1 MSDHLPPTPPP
12 GNDRVRDTLTALR
25 VDADSCGLSDPA
37 SVRQRGQARTRHQAL
52 AGVCAAVVVVA
63 VAVTGGSLL
72 GGPSKSA
79 SHLPATQTRPIESFL
94 LTAQQMPDPDF
105 WTGFGP
111 WAQLG
116 SADRPVTPLATSCL
130 TAGKPGGLTPAAS
143 REFRAGPPT
152 GPHVGLI
159 QTVYT
164 LPRGHKAKAA
174 INDMESSLQACVD
187 DHSSDIGQDSSF
199 TDIPGGRQFN
209 RSFTGVD
216 HAMGLD
222 LIAFGAADGEL
233 VVLALEAPGIQDTP
247 PTGGMARALSA
258 SLTPRSNAPTTS
270 VHGLAA
276 DPMLRGSDVVVAGT
290 QLTFQLSPDPVP
302 EDQRPLQCIPSP
314 TTLGAAEGKSGQL
327 FADVEGTVV
336 EHVLRFADATAAADA
351 VQELAVAFASC
362 TKGDPN
368 EATVDDR
375 GPVRANGEGGVSETL
390 HAARLTTPTADA
402 GLAYY
407 ELGIARSSNVV
418 VVLEWS
424 SLGKPFADKRA
435 WVLSDELLDVAA
447 HRATP

>member
-1 MSDHLPPTPPP
+1 MSDHLSTPPLR
-12 GNDRVRDTLTALR
+12 GDRVRDTLTALR
-25 VDADSCGLSDPA
+25 VDAEGCGLSDPA
-37 SVRQRGQARTRHQAL
+37 SVRRRGQVRTRRQAL

-63 VAVTGGSLL
+63 VVVTGGSLL

-79 SHLPATQTRPIESFL
+79 AHLPATQTRSIESFL
-94 LTAQQMPDPDF
+94 LTSQQMPDPDF

-111 WAQLG
+111 WTQLG

-143 REFRAGPPT
+143 REFRAGPAT
-152 GPHVGLI
+152 GPHAGLI

-164 LPRGHKAKAA
+164 LPRGHKAKVA
-174 INDMESSLQACVD
+174 IKDLESSLQACVD
-187 DHSSDIGQDSSF
+187 DHSSDIGQEGSF
-199 TDIPGGRQFN
+199 SDIPGGQLFN
-209 RSFTGVD
+209 RSFTGLE
-216 HAMGLD
+216 HARGLD

-233 VVLALEAPGIQDTP
+233 VVLALEAPGIQDIP

-258 SLTPRSNAPTTS
+258 SLNRHSTAPTAT
-270 VHGLAA
+270 VHSLAA
-276 DPMLRGSDVVVAGT
+276 DPLLRSSDVVVAGT

-302 EDQRPLQCIPSP
+302 EDQRPLQCIASP
-314 TTLGAAEGKSGQL
+314 TTLGAADGKAGQL
-327 FADVEGTVV
+327 FADPEGTVL

-375 GPVRANGEGGVSETL
+375 GPLRAEGVGGVTETL
-390 HAARLTTPTADA
+390 HAARLTTPTANA

-424 SLGKPFADKRA
+424 SMGKPVADKKA
-435 WVLSDELLDVAA
+435 WMLSGELLDVAA
-447 HRATP
+447 HRASP